1 MTEPSESRA
10 DVVRRRVLGPD
21 LPAPKPPATEAQAAF
36 TALASPKIWGGVWDR
51 PGLDLVTR
59 RVITM
64 SVMVALGR
72 PEGLFAHARG
82 ALADGMSAEQ
92 IAEIVLHCAV
102 YCGAPAADAAFRTLA
117 PLLAGAA
124 APGPADDD
132 DDA

>member
-36 TALASPKIWGGVWDR
+36 TALASREIWGGVWDR